1 MATQKHMGAN
11 SLVARLT
18 AQVGSR
24 EMAVKIL
31 RQRGH
36 MEMDSERLT
45 PAGQA
50 RDGMTAI
57 SRERALD
64 RASARSEHPASA
76 YKYNPATN
84 SATLK
89 RRAKG

>member
-50 RDGMTAI
+50 HNNITTK
-57 SRERALD
+57 ECALD

>member
-50 RDGMTAI
+50 RDGMTAK
-57 SRERALD
+57 ERALD
-64 RASARSEHPASA
+64 RASVRSEHPASA

>member
-11 SLVARLT
+11 SLVARLA

-50 RDGMTAI
+50 RDGMTAK
-57 SRERALD
+57 ERALTGLL
-64 RASARSEHPASA
+64 RAVSTPPARTSTTP
-76 YKYNPATN
+76 
-84 SATLK
+84 
-89 RRAKG
+89 RRIRPR

>member
-50 RDGMTAI
+50 RDGMTAK
-57 SRERALD
+57 ERALD
-64 RASARSEHPASA
+64 RASARSAHPASA

-89 RRAKG
+89 RRAKR

>member
-24 EMAVKIL
+24 EM
-31 RQRGH
+31 
-36 MEMDSERLT
+36 DSERLT

-50 RDGMTAI
+50 RDGMTAK
-57 SRERALD
+57 ERALD

>member
-24 EMAVKIL
+24 EMAIKIL

-36 MEMDSERLT
+36 MEPDSERLT

-50 RDGMTAI
+50 RDGMTAK
-57 SRERALD
+57 ERALD

-89 RRAKG
+89 RRAKR

>member
-50 RDGMTAI
+50 RDGMTAK
-57 SRERALD
+57 ERAFD
-64 RASARSEHPASA
+64 RAATRSGRPASA